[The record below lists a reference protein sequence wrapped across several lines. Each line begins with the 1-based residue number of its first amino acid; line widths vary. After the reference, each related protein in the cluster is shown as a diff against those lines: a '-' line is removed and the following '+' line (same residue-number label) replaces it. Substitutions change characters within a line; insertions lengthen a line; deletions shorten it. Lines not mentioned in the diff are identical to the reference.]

1 MGHSHHK
8 THSAESNV
16 KVAFFLNTAFS
27 VIELIGGLLTNS
39 LAILSDALHDLG
51 DSLALGISWYF
62 LKISHKKVTREYSY
76 GFKRFSVLGALINA
90 IVLITGSFLILK
102 EAIPRLID
110 PVNPKTEEMIYF
122 AIGGVMINGIAAA
135 RLKSGKSISEKA
147 VYLHLLEDILGWVA
161 VLVGA
166 IVMHLT
172 YFPIIDPLLSVL
184 ISLFIL
190 FNIYKNLKE
199 SFRIILQG
207 TPASIDIHKVHETF
221 IKMPEVESFHDCH
234 TWTMDGEYHVLSVHL
249 VLKENK
255 TLYDLGKVKSKIK
268 KELIQLGIN
277 HTTIELEIAEKKGHN
292 W

>member
-16 KVAFFLNTAFS
+16 KVAFFLNVAFS
-27 VIELIGGLLTNS
+27 VVELIGGLLTNS
-39 LAILSDALHDLG
+39 VAILSNALHDLG
-51 DSLALGISWYF
+51 DSLTLGISWYF

-90 IVLITGSFLILK
+90 IVLITGSFLILD

-122 AIGGVMINGIAAA
+122 AIGGIIINGIAAA
-135 RLKSGKSISEKA
+135 RLKNGKSINEKA
-147 VYLHLLEDILGWVA
+147 VYLHLLEDVLGWVA

-172 YFPIIDPLLSVL
+172 YLPIIDPLLSVL

-190 FNIYKNLKE
+190 FNSYKNLKE
-199 SFRIILQG
+199 GFRIILQG
-207 TPASIDIHKVHETF
+207 TPPSIDIHRVHETF
-221 IKMPEVESFHDCH
+221 ANMPEVESFHDCH

-249 VLKENK
+249 VLRENK
-255 TLYDLGKVKSKIK
+255 TLYDLRKVKSKIK
-268 KELIQLGIN
+268 NELVLMGIN
-277 HTTIELEIAEKKGHN
+277 HTTIELETADEKGHSY
-292 W
+292 